1 MLDKVFKYIYK
12 TFKLLKEI
20 NKILIFTSFFV
31 FAMSVINIFGLEQ
44 EFASKIGAVS
54 FVTLVSLTVLNF
66 ILDASIDIYE
76 SGELLKK
83 SIDVL
88 RKSDR
93 IFRYSR
99 RNRIKNRRRRYVR
112 KIKRNKNKSNL

>member
-1 MLDKVFKYIYK
+1 MLDKIFKYIYK
-12 TFKLLKEI
+12 TFKVLKEI

-31 FAMSVINIFGLEQ
+31 FAISIINIFELER
-44 EFASKIGAVS
+44 EFASKIGVAS
-54 FVTLVSLTVLNF
+54 FVILVSLTVLNF
-66 ILDASIDIYE
+66 ILDASISIYE

-83 SIDVL
+83 SLDVL

-99 RNRIKNRRRRYVR
+99 RNRIKNRRRIYVR
-112 KIKRNKNKSNL
+112 KNKRNKDRV